1 MKAIRVHQFGG
12 PEVLQCEDVERPVAA
27 EGEVVVRIEA
37 AGINPVE
44 AYIRTGTYA
53 RKPALP
59 YTPGSDGAGVV
70 EQAGRGVDALRV
82 GDRVYV
88 AALMARR
95 NTGTYAEYVA
105 CDAAH
110 VHPLP
115 DQVTF
120 HQGAAIGVPY
130 ATAYRA
136 LVQRARLVAG
146 ETVLVHGASG
156 SVGTACVQLARAL
169 GARVIGTAGSDAGL
183 ALVAA
188 EGAHGVAHHARDGY
202 LDAILAMTAN
212 RGADVIV
219 EMLANVNLER
229 DFSVLAPYG
238 RIVIVGS
245 RGTLEF
251 SPRLT
256 MGKDASIL
264 GMALWNIPPTDVPAI
279 TAGVNAGVA
288 AGYLRPV
295 TGRAFPLAQASDA
308 HRAVLEPGA
317 HGKIALLPR

>member
-1 MKAIRVHQFGG
+1 MKAIRVHAFGG
-12 PEVLQCEDVERPVAA
+12 PEVLQYEDVERPDPGD
-27 EGEVVVRIEA
+27 GEVLVRLEA
-37 AGINPVE
+37 IGVNPVE
-44 AYIRTGTYA
+44 TYVRTGTYA

-70 EQAGRGVDALRV
+70 EEVGPDVSGLRA

-88 AALMARR
+88 SALLARR
-95 NTGTYAEYVA
+95 SSGTYAEYVA
-105 CDAAH
+105 CDAGH

-115 DQVTF
+115 SHLTF
-120 HQGAAIGVPY
+120 HQGAAVGVPCY
-130 ATAYRA
+130 TAYRA

-156 SVGTACVQLARAL
+156 GVGIACVQLARAL
-169 GARVIGTAGSDAGL
+169 GARVIGTAGTDAGL
-183 ALVAA
+183 TLVEA
-188 EGAHGVAHHARDGY
+188 EGAHAAFNHREQGY
-202 LDAILAMTAN
+202 LDTVVQQTGG

-219 EMLANVNLER
+219 EMLANANLER
-229 DFSVLAPYG
+229 DFSALGPHG
-238 RIVIVGS
+238 RIVVVGS

-256 MGKDASIL
+256 MAKDASIL
-264 GMALWNIPPTDVPAI
+264 GMTLWNVPPSDLSAVA
-279 TAGVNAGVA
+279 AGVNAGLA

-295 TGRAFPLAQASDA
+295 AGRTFPLQEAAAA
-308 HRAVLEPGA
+308 HQAVLEPGA

>member
-1 MKAIRVHQFGG
+1 MKAIRVHAFGG
-12 PEVLQCEDVERPVAA
+12 PEVLQYEDVETPVPG
-27 EGEVVVRIEA
+27 EGEVLVRVEA
-37 AGINPVE
+37 AGVNPVE
-44 AYIRTGTYA
+44 TYVRTGTYA

-70 EQAGRGVDALRV
+70 EQVGRGVTAHRA

-88 AALMARR
+88 AALVAQR

-110 VHPLP
+110 VHLLP
-115 DQVTF
+115 AHLTF
-120 HQGAAIGVPY
+120 HQGAAVGVPCS
-130 ATAYRA
+130 TAYRA

-156 SVGTACVQLARAL
+156 GVGTACVQLARAL
-169 GARVIGTAGSDAGL
+169 GARVIGTAGSDAGR

-188 EGAHGVAHHARDGY
+188 EGAHGVADHAQENY
-202 LDAILAMTAN
+202 LDTVLAMTGN
-212 RGADVIV
+212 RGVDVIV

-238 RIVIVGS
+238 RIVVVGS

-264 GMALWNIPPTDVPAI
+264 GMALWNVPVAEASAI
-279 TAGVNAGVA
+279 AAGVNAGLA

-295 TGRAFPLAQASDA
+295 AGRSFPLAQASEA